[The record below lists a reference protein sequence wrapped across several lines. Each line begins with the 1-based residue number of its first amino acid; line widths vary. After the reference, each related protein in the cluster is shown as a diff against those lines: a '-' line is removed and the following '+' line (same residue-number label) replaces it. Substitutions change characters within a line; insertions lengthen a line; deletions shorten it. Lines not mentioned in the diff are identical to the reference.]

1 MGYRDQKVIRDTRD
15 AKAAEFIGKTGT
27 AFRAGIAQSQRR
39 QEEKKKELEQEEK
52 EQKDLQRKAQAA
64 TQGRY
69 DEIAK
74 YKRTGNK
81 SLDDQII
88 EEIEKAARAES
99 EAYMK
104 AFGNDGD
111 EKLIA
116 EYQKL
121 KAGNSRDLNDLTMFV
136 GSFDKDVDEAA
147 AAIANGSVQMPG
159 GGDFDFDLYVQNN
172 GDVELKKGAD
182 GRYSI
187 FGSGS
192 FAGREIP
199 LGKYYDDFQ
208 NKGTRYEMVD
218 DDYGLVMDE
227 WSKSIIENGDN
238 LYKQSQQTGGST
250 KVSTGKK
257 DGGKGTS
264 TPGVKGNVY
273 NVDGYKNDIIR
284 KLKANQ
290 GKEGISA
297 SIKGGPS
304 LSNEQ
309 IYMNLRENLS
319 IPGYAGSMNDVSYDE
334 FISFGGNLDD
344 IYSAFADQ
352 VVDLGTYKRG
362 GITNVVATNITDPN
376 AGIKNV
382 TLNQ

>member
-15 AKAAEFIGKTGT
+15 AKAAEFIGETGA

-52 EQKDLQRKAQAA
+52 EQKDLQRRAQAA
-64 TQGRY
+64 SQGRY

-136 GSFDKDVDEAA
+136 GTFDKDIDEAA
-147 AAIANGSVQMPG
+147 AAIANGATALPS
-159 GGDFDFDLYVQNN
+159 GGDFAFDLDVQN
-172 GDVELKKGAD
+172 GGPVELKKGAD

-187 FGSGS
+187 FGAAGGN
-192 FAGREIP
+192 FAGKEIP

-208 NKGTRYEMVD
+208 NKGTRYEMID
-218 DDYGLVMDE
+218 SDYGLVMDE
-227 WSKSIIENGDN
+227 WAKSIIENGDN

-290 GKEGISA
+290 GNDVISA
-297 SIKGGPS
+297 STKGGPT

-309 IYMNLRENLS
+309 IFEQVKSNLPVRFATYS
-319 IPGYAGSMNDVSYDE
+319 E
-334 FISFGGNLDD
+334 FITNGGNLDD
-344 IYSAFADQ
+344 MYSAFADQ